1 MDQFFS
7 LLLCPLYNRSK
18 NDEFWKIKSK
28 RNDGEIEV
36 ETETRKE
43 EPGHAKKIVIDRL
56 TEIINEIKPPK
67 VIKGFS
73 TNEGEEKSSVNDIES
88 AKGVKNQNE

>member
-1 MDQFFS
+1 MTGKLKLRQKHEK
-7 LLLCPLYNRSK
+7 K
-18 NDEFWKIKSK
+18 NLAM
-28 RNDGEIEV
+28 R
-36 ETETRKE
+36 
-43 EPGHAKKIVIDRL
+43 KKIVIDRL

-67 VIKGFS
+67 VIKGFN